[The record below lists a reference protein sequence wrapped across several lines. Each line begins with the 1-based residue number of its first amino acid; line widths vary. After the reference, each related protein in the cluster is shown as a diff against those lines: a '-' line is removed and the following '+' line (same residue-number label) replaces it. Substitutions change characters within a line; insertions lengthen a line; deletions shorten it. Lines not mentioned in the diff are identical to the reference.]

1 MSCSIGGRIGVEKA
15 GWFSRRP
22 SGASESMVAS
32 ENKSVMSE
40 KAVGGLEF
48 GVFAMSSGSRR
59 RGVVGNIGVYVC
71 KAEGELWNALK
82 VNIFGRGCGLEN
94 NF

>member
-1 MSCSIGGRIGVEKA
+1 
-15 GWFSRRP
+15 
-22 SGASESMVAS
+22 MVAS

-71 KAEGELWNALK
+71 KAEGEL
-82 VNIFGRGCGLEN
+82 
-94 NF
+94 